1 MKKVVFIVL
10 MLLTSTVFAQ
20 YMTPSGMIDGAT
32 GNLVYTTVNPP
43 PPGSDPISWTGFSNT
58 NLTGGGFSGGYQPGY
73 NPTTGTFL
81 FGYSRGTIN
90 YSTPVNYALSSAGT
104 NIQVN
109 GFKYSWEYLNQDYS
123 RGTLTG
129 NINLTSKAGQI
140 LENYNYTMSQTVSG
154 WTRFSGTE
162 NFSTQY
168 AASTVGNL
176 NVSFTGKDDRYW
188 AGYYGPQIRG
198 IDVSLLYSVAPPPVF
213 TDFPKWM
220 PLSNE
225 GWDFTLDKPGV
236 VRYGANGVYVYHEF
250 QAGTY
255 SCTNGAW
262 GTDPIGGV
270 YKSCSLGT
278 ISSPTP
284 TPVTIP
290 TTTTTTTTDTYTTGV
305 ALLDPVT
312 TTVTDPVTATTSTSA
327 AVTTTGT
334 TDTSTAPVAATQQS
348 VVSPV
353 VSAPTPVTTSST
365 TTTASSSTSSSSS
378 TQSTKEV
385 STSGGSTSLALSV
398 ISKNSER
405 DAAGSAVAQSAV
417 AQAQQAAA
425 QAQQDAANVASSA
438 VSNSLSA
445 NVVSSGGQQSS
456 GNGIKVNSSNSTIF
470 SLQSNISSIASIS
483 GPSLTSSSMLQQNSN
498 SAGSST
504 TNQQMSTVS
513 TSSQA
518 SNTSTVASVALPL
531 VQPQQSVVS
540 NPTQSYSIEQYQ
552 TQVASQSNT
561 VNQNTE
567 TYSLIT
573 PNMLTD
579 KTNPLNDIIE
589 RMQFI
594 PQNNAAINMGP
605 VVNTNTQ
612 DNELAGGVSL
622 NKMALAPV
630 GYGDY
635 LNFTLRDAAFYA
647 PKEVYKNQRNVDNAR
662 VLRQLTNDSRHQEM
676 VEQQYRR

>member
-1 MKKVVFIVL
+1 

-32 GNLVYTTVNPP
+32 GNLVYTIVNPL
-43 PPGSDPISWTGFSNT
+43 PPGADPISWTGFSTTTSN
-58 NLTGGGFSGGYQPGY
+58 GGGFSGGYQPGY
-73 NPTTGTFL
+73 NQTTGTFL
-81 FGYSRGTIN
+81 FGYTRGTIN
-90 YSTPVNYALSSAGT
+90 YSTPVNYALSSIGS

-123 RGTLTG
+123 KGTLSG

-140 LENYNYTMSQTVSG
+140 LENYNYTMPQTTNG
-154 WTRFSGTE
+154 WTKFSGIE

-168 AASTVGNL
+168 AGSTIGNL

-188 AGYYGPQIRG
+188 AGYYGPQIKA
-198 IDVSLLYSVAPPPVF
+198 IDVSLLYSVAPPPVP
-213 TDFPKWM
+213 TDFLKWV

-236 VRYGANGVYVYHEF
+236 VRYGANGTYIYHEF

-278 ISSPTP
+278 NTSPTP
-284 TPVTIP
+284 TPIP
-290 TTTTTTTTDTYTTGV
+290 TVVTNNTVTTTDTYTTGV
-305 ALLDPVT
+305 TLLDPVT
-312 TTVTDPVTATTSTSA
+312 TTTTTDPVTTTTTTAATTP
-327 AVTTTGT
+327 TGT
-334 TDTSTAPVAATQQS
+334 TDTSTSAVSSPATQQS

-353 VSAPTPVTTSST
+353 VSAPAPTT
-365 TTTASSSTSSSSS
+365 TSSSSS
-378 TQSTKEV
+378 TAAASSSTTTSSAQASKE
-385 STSGGSTSLALSV
+385 SSGSSGSSSSLALSI

-438 VSNSLSA
+438 VSNSLTA
-445 NVVSSGGQQSS
+445 NAVSSGGQQSS
-456 GNGIKVNSSNSTIF
+456 GTGIKVNNSNSTNF
-470 SLQSNISSIASIS
+470 SLQSNVSNAISIG
-483 GPSLTSSSMLQQNSN
+483 GPSISSSMFTQQNSN
-498 SAGSST
+498 SATST
-504 TNQQMSTVS
+504 TTFSQQMSS
-513 TSSQA
+513 ANTSSQQFTTNNA
-518 SNTSTVASVALPL
+518 TSFALPL
-531 VQPQQSVVS
+531 TQPQQMAMVS
-540 NPTQSYSIEQYQ
+540 PVQAYSTEQYQ
-552 TQVASQSNT
+552 TQSTTQSNAIS
-561 VNQNTE
+561 QNIE
-567 TYSLIT
+567 TYSLVT

-579 KTNPLNDIIE
+579 KSNPITDIVEGKQPIFQTNASVISGS
-589 RMQFI
+589 
-594 PQNNAAINMGP
+594 A
-605 VVNTNTQ
+605 VNKNVQ
-612 DNELAGGVSL
+612 DNELASGVSIDR
-622 NKMALAPV
+622 MALSPN
-630 GYGDY
+630 GYGSY
-635 LNFTLRDAAFYA
+635 LNFTLKDVAFYA
-647 PKEVYKNQRNVDNAR
+647 PKEVYRNQRNVDNAR